1 VRSKALALN
10 VYSSSEA
17 YRGGP
22 CVLTIGNFD
31 GVHLGHHALIQKNLR
46 TAQALGL
53 ESLVYTFEPHPRR
66 VLQPD
71 KHPPRIMSLD
81 DKLHW
86 LEDAG
91 IAQVVVEQFDRAFS
105 ENPAAW
111 FAEEIIARRLQAK
124 SIVVGHD
131 FRFGRGREGTA
142 EGLRGFLP
150 NTPVEGLEAVRLDD
164 AIVSSSM
171 IRECVASGDV
181 NTAARMLGRPYFVR
195 GTVVHGSARGRNLGF
210 PTANLDLK
218 SELVP
223 GRGVYAVRV
232 HLGEDCHDAVAN
244 LGVRP
249 TFGRNQFCME
259 VHLLDR
265 KGNLYEQDLRVD
277 FIERIRAERQFESA
291 EALVAQIAADIQQTR
306 EVLQR

>member
-1 VRSKALALN
+1 MALT

-31 GVHLGHHALIQKNLR
+31 GVHLGHHALIQKNLQ
-46 TAQALGL
+46 TAQSLGL
-53 ESLVYTFEPHPRR
+53 DSLIYTFEPHPRR
-66 VLQPD
+66 VLQPE
-71 KHPPRIMSLD
+71 KHPPRIMSLE

-86 LEDAG
+86 LEEAG
-91 IAQVVVEQFDRAFS
+91 ISQVVVESFDRTFS
-105 ENPAAW
+105 EHPAAW
-111 FAEEIIARRLQAK
+111 FAQEIIARRLQTK

-142 EGLRGFLP
+142 EGLRSFLP
-150 NTPVEGLEAVRLDD
+150 KTPVEGLAAVRLGE
-164 AIVSSSM
+164 AIVSSSK
-171 IRECVASGDV
+171 IRENVASGEV
-181 NTAARMLGRPYFVR
+181 KTASRMLGRPYYVR
-195 GTVVHGSARGRNLGF
+195 GTVVPGAARGRNLGF
-210 PTANLDLK
+210 PTANLDLQ

-232 HLGEDCHDAVAN
+232 HLGDSLHDAVAN

-259 VHLLDR
+259 VHLLDLNS
-265 KGNLYEQDLRVD
+265 NLYEASLRVD
-277 FIERIRAERQFESA
+277 FIQRIRPERKFDSKDQ
-291 EALVAQIAADIQQTR
+291 LIQQISADVQKAR

>member
-1 VRSKALALN
+1 MALN

-22 CVLTIGNFD
+22 SVLTIGNFD
-31 GVHLGHHALIQKNLR
+31 GVHLGHHTLIQKNLR
-46 TAQALGL
+46 TAQSLGI
-53 ESLVYTFEPHPRR
+53 ESLIYTFEPHPRR
-66 VLQPD
+66 ILQPD

-86 LEDAG
+86 LEAAG
-91 IAQVVVEQFDRAFS
+91 ITQVVVEKFDRAFS

-142 EGLRGFLP
+142 DGLRGFLP
-150 NTPVEGLEAVRLDD
+150 NTPVEGLEAVRLGD
-164 AIVSSSM
+164 AIVSSSK
-171 IRECVASGDV
+171 IREHVASGDV
-181 NTAARMLGRPYFVR
+181 ETAERMLGRPYFVR
-195 GTVVHGSARGRNLGF
+195 GTVVHGAARGRNLGF
-210 PTANLDLK
+210 PTANLDLE

-232 HLGEDCHDAVAN
+232 HLEEEPHDAVAN

-259 VHLLDR
+259 VHLLDQ
-265 KGNLYEQDLRVD
+265 KSDLYEKSLRVD
-277 FIERIRAERQFESA
+277 FIQRIRPEKQFESA
-291 EALVAQIAADIQQTR
+291 EALIAQITADIQQAR